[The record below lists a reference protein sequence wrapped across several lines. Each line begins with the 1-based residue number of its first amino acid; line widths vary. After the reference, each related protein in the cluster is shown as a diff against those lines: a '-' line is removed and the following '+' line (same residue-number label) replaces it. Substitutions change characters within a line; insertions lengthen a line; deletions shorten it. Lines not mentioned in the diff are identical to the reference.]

1 MRKLAMIMALASTAL
16 ATPAL
21 ARDKAWYVGVEG
33 GAMIVEDI
41 DWSVVGAGTNAS
53 TRSGTATVDH
63 DYGWDVDGVVG
74 YDFGAFRLE
83 TEAGYRRAS
92 IDSLRTTA
100 GVPLSGSTQANPG
113 TYDGVG
119 GRTSALSFMVNGL
132 LDFGEDDGL
141 QGFVGGGA
149 GVARVQAR
157 ASAPNAYRFLDD
169 SDTVF
174 AWQALAGIRAPLSEN
189 VDVSLKYRF
198 FNADNVK
205 LFDAR
210 GSSYD
215 GRFRSHSLLGG
226 VTYNFGAPE
235 EAAPPPPPPPP

>member
-41 DWSVVGAGTNAS
+41 DWDIAGS
-53 TRSGTATVDH
+53 TTSLTGTGTTDSK
-63 DYGWDVDGVVG
+63 YGWDVDGIIG

-83 TEAGYRRAS
+83 TEVGYRRAS
-92 IDSLRTTA
+92 VDSFRTTA
-100 GVPLSGSTQANPG
+100 GVPISGTAQLPAG
-113 TYDGVG
+113 TYDNVG

-157 ASAPNAYRFLDD
+157 LNPTSSYTLLDD

-174 AWQALAGIRAPLSEN
+174 AWQALAGIRAPLSDHL
-189 VDVSLKYRF
+189 DVSLKYRF
-198 FNADNVK
+198 FNADN
-205 LFDAR
+205 
-210 GSSYD
+210 
-215 GRFRSHSLLGG
+215 
-226 VTYNFGAPE
+226 
-235 EAAPPPPPPPP
+235 